1 MILYIDPETNVANWK
16 LDHFNPTWHE
26 TGSFYLPCNFGIGFC
41 QLNLSKKFPKFF
53 KGENWHPAK
62 LIESYNI
69 CS

>member
-53 KGENWHPAK
+53 EGEN
-62 LIESYNI
+62 
-69 CS
+69 